1 MTHPKLAE
9 RCYRLLYLMCANTDL
24 SQNTMRYLR
33 NNHNFFRSQLMSVPF
48 QWMDQLEESDAISN
62 LKQQAWILC
71 SVALEM
77 RMTIL
82 KNQRSHAQQLVSL
95 LLKSATLTDQFNSI
109 DQSMDQIPVWS
120 TAMNIDV
127 NNTHDSVIKDGRQKI
142 LSVLDCISFESL
154 PIPPLELQLFDAQ
167 RTENVIKMCE
177 TSLPEDGGLTFID
190 IKNLRNLLMSELDSV
205 QTSAIVSQKHFILE
219 VRVDHYCV
227 TCCTYCTRGLFY
239 DNNISV
245 YKCSRDFNFAN
256 YPRIRYTHVF
266 WQRFGCI

>member
-1 MTHPKLAE
+1 MLNLVAIGNDPAQSTGCHMTHPKLAE
-9 RCYRLLYLMCANTDL
+9 RCYHLLHLMCANADL

-33 NNHNFFRSQLMSVPF
+33 NSHNFFRSQLTSIPF
-48 QWMDQLEESDAISN
+48 QWIDQLEESAAITS
-62 LKQQAWILC
+62 LKQQAWILS

-95 LLKSATLTDQFNSI
+95 LLKSTTLTDQFNSI

-127 NNTHDSVIKDGRQKI
+127 NNTQDSVIKDGRQKI

-154 PIPPLELQLFDAQ
+154 PIPPLELQLFDVQ

-177 TSLPEDGGLTFID
+177 TSLPEDGGLSFID
-190 IKNLRNLLMSELDSV
+190 IKSLRNLLMTEFNSIQSSTV
-205 QTSAIVSQKHFILE
+205 VSQKHFILE
-219 VRVDHYCV
+219 VRVAIKLI
-227 TCCTYCTRGLFY
+227 T
-239 DNNISV
+239 I
-245 YKCSRDFNFAN
+245 
-256 YPRIRYTHVF
+256 
-266 WQRFGCI
+266 